1 MTSRDRLVRLAFPL
15 SLAASLAWLT
25 VEEKSRLGA
34 LVFALPW
41 AGLIA
46 ARIRLGI
53 RGEFGEML
61 ARGALA
67 GALAGPLA
75 GLLMLLKISLHSHV
89 QPDYA
94 LSDVIAVLAWAP
106 IGAVLG
112 GIFGFG
118 LALVRR
124 GWRS

>member
-1 MTSRDRLVRLAFPL
+1 MRLAVLL

-34 LVFALPW
+34 LLFSLPW

-46 ARIRLGI
+46 ARLRLPI
-53 RGEFGEML
+53 RGQAFEML
-61 ARGALA
+61 SRGALA

-89 QPDYA
+89 QPDYE
-94 LSDVIAVLAWAP
+94 LGDVLAVLSWTPVGA
-106 IGAVLG
+106 ILGAV
-112 GIFGFG
+112 FGAG
-118 LALVRR
+118 LALVRQ
-124 GWRS
+124 GYRS